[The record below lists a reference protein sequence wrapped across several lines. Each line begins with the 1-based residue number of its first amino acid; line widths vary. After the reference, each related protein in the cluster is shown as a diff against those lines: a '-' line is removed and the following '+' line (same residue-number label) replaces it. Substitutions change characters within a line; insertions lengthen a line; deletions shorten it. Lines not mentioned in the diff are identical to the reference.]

1 LLRKCQVI
9 LSLVIWQA
17 NSRNNICLTFFI
29 KVDTKKDSPQDNS
42 IPTLADGEIDKQISV
57 EEFKLCLTE
66 DLKENE

>member
-1 LLRKCQVI
+1 MRQILEIMYALL
-9 LSLVIWQA
+9 
-17 NSRNNICLTFFI
+17 FI
-29 KVDTKKDSPQDNS
+29 KVDTKKDAPQDNS